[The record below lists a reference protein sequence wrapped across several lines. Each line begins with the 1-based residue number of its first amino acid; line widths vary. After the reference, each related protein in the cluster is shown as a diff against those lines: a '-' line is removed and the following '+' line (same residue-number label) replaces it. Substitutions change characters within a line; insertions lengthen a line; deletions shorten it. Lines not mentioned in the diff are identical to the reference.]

1 MSHAPTVSLTMGV
14 VVPTRHFYKT
24 GLNIAAVL
32 AVTTCLTA
40 CAGMNVPFYGKLG
53 APAAAPSVA
62 TTVDSVDANGVPHTA
77 PVAVTPLDPINAP
90 PPPNVV
96 TSTASSDPLL
106 VPAPSVAPKSDGS
119 QRVPLGT
126 LGVPAPAS
134 SPPVS
139 IMQPPTKQQAAA
151 PVAPVAESKPAQAPF
166 TQPRAMMTPSTAAAA
181 QHTTPQAAAAPV
193 PAAPAPVAA
202 APVPIAAAPIEKP
215 KAPVL
220 RLPVGKPSTT
230 PFPSDG
236 LPPKG
241 EESQETVIIS
251 SDTAKPVIEARE
263 FVPASVAP
271 GQNAAPQRGLG
282 DIPMTAGEKNVVQR
296 FETLRRLQ
304 EEALITQDEYTKR
317 RNANIGALL
326 PYTRDPAGMGLER
339 SVPGTDAIMARLQ
352 ALRRSFEMRAITATQ
367 HALERSMILNALLP
381 EMPDDR
387 TERRPPPEDVIE
399 GAAMVGHLEA
409 LRGKNLITAAELE
422 AEKNA
427 IEHVLRTG
435 LLPSQEMPSG
445 GKKGG
450 SKGAAAAKAKTTSS
464 ALPEADAGETEITG
478 PVLHLASFR
487 SEASAKQAWQ
497 DAIGNN
503 KASLASLKSIIRRVD
518 LGPEKGIFYR
528 LMAGPFKSL
537 SDAEAICIQLKQNN
551 QFCRA
556 SADGS

>member
-14 VVPTRHFYKT
+14 VVPTRHFYKA

-32 AVTTCLTA
+32 AVTTCLAA

-62 TTVDSVDANGVPHTA
+62 TTVDSVDANGMPHTA
-77 PVAVTPLDPINAP
+77 PVAVAPLDPINAP
-90 PPPNVV
+90 PPPNTV

-151 PVAPVAESKPAQAPF
+151 PVPPAAGNKLEQAPF
-166 TQPRAMMTPSTAAAA
+166 IQPRAMMAPSTAAPA
-181 QHTTPQAAAAPV
+181 QITTAQAAPAPV
-193 PAAPAPVAA
+193 PAAPAAMVA
-202 APVPIAAAPIEKP
+202 APVEKP

-236 LPPKG
+236 LPPKA

-304 EEALITQDEYTKR
+304 EEALITQEEYTKR

-381 EMPDDR
+381 ETPDDR

-409 LRGKNLITAAELE
+409 LRGKNLITAAELD

-435 LLPSQEMPSG
+435 LLPSQELPSG

-450 SKGAAAAKAKTTSS
+450 SKGTAAAKSKTTSS
-464 ALPEADAGETEITG
+464 ASPEADAGETEITG

-503 KASLASLKSIIRRVD
+503 KAALASLKSIIRRVD

-537 SDAEAICIQLKQNN
+537 SDAEAVCIQLKQNN

-556 SADGS
+556 SADGN

>member
-32 AVTTCLTA
+32 AVTTGLTA

-53 APAAAPSVA
+53 APAAPPPVA
-62 TTVDSVDANGVPHTA
+62 TTVDSVDANGTPHTA
-77 PVAVTPLDPINAP
+77 PVAVAPLDPINAP
-90 PPPNVV
+90 PPGTAV
-96 TSTASSDPLL
+96 TTTASSDPLL
-106 VPAPSVAPKSDGS
+106 VPAPSAAPKSDGS

-126 LGVPAPAS
+126 LGAPAPAS
-134 SPPVS
+134 GAPMS
-139 IMQPPTKQQAAA
+139 ITQPPAKQQAAA
-151 PVAPVAESKPAQAPF
+151 PVAPAAENKLAQTPVI
-166 TQPRAMMTPSTAAAA
+166 QPRAI
-181 QHTTPQAAAAPV
+181 TTPTTAAAPV
-193 PAAPAPVAA
+193 QMPAA
-202 APVPIAAAPIEKP
+202 APSEKP

-236 LPPKG
+236 LPPKA

-251 SDTAKPVIEARE
+251 SDNTKPVTEARE

-304 EEALITQDEYTKR
+304 EEALITQEEYTKR

-387 TERRPPPEDVIE
+387 TDRRPPPEDVIE

-409 LRGKNLITAAELE
+409 LRAKNLITAAELD
-422 AEKNA
+422 AEKDA

-435 LLPSQEMPSG
+435 LLPSQVMPSG
-445 GKKGG
+445 GKKAG
-450 SKGAAAAKAKTTSS
+450 SKGAAAAKPKAPTS

-497 DAIGNN
+497 DALAQN
-503 KASLASLKSIIRRVD
+503 KAALASLKSIIRRID

-537 SDAEAICIQLKQNN
+537 SDAEAVCIQLKQNN